1 MWLFVEV
8 IIPKCIKI
16 QWNYSRNKSIYS
28 DIHVFELF
36 LICAF
41 CHSIS
46 LEGGD
51 EVISTWDEAFESFDG
66 MGLHENLL
74 RGIYAY
80 GKTPIAFRL
89 STFEQHRAV
98 VIKHSKCFF

>member
-1 MWLFVEV
+1 M
-8 IIPKCIKI
+8 
-16 QWNYSRNKSIYS
+16 
-28 DIHVFELF
+28 HVFELF

-41 CHSIS
+41 CPSIS

-51 EVISTWDEAFESFDG
+51 EVISTWDEAYESFDG

-80 GKTPIAFRL
+80 GKTPISFRL
-89 STFEQHRAV
+89 SIFEQHRAV
-98 VIKHSKCFF
+98 VIRHLKCFFLVFFLHTPDFNHRILLFKKYFSII